1 MLDKGLFPRGL
12 AVALLSLMV
21 AVADPVGAN
30 AATEIY
36 TVRDVSVDVTAE
48 SAAKAREK
56 ALARAHELA
65 FGRLIARIV
74 PRGAQGRLPETSYDR
89 IATLVRDFEVA
100 NEKTSSVRYL
110 ADLTLRFQRQAVR
123 GYLRAN
129 EVPFAETRSK
139 PVVVLPLYGAAGD
152 AVLWNGTNPWR
163 DAWANR
169 SGDAG
174 LVPLEVPIGDLQDMN
189 AISAQ
194 AALNQSPEPLERI
207 AARYGAEDAL
217 VTQAL
222 PAGQAAQG
230 GASAQIITRRVGA
243 EGQEQTW
250 IDTVRQRQGEG
261 LGEMYGRAADKV
273 AREVERTWKL
283 ANVVRFESEAHLI
296 ARVALTGLDRWVG
309 VRERLESVP
318 LIGESQVRKLSRGEA
333 VLALTY
339 YGDTRQL
346 RRALAQADL
355 VLERRPRGDGGAG
368 GSQDGGPEWLIR
380 PAEAAAAEEQG

>member
-1 MLDKGLFPRGL
+1 MLDNGLFPRGL
-12 AVALLSLMV
+12 AFALLSLIITV
-21 AVADPVGAN
+21 CHPVSTN

-56 ALARAHELA
+56 ALARAHEQA
-65 FGRLIARIV
+65 FDRLIARIV
-74 PRGAQGRLPETSYDR
+74 PRGAQGRLPETPYDR

-152 AVLWNGTNPWR
+152 AVLWNGANPWR
-163 DAWANR
+163 EAWADR
-169 SGDAG
+169 SGEAG
-174 LVPLEVPIGDLQDMN
+174 LVPLEVPLGDLQDMN
-189 AISAQ
+189 IISAE

-207 AARYGAEDAL
+207 AARHGAEDAL

-230 GASAQIITRRVGA
+230 GASVQIITRRVGA

-250 IDTVRQRQGEG
+250 IDTVRQQQGETRAA
-261 LGEMYGRAADKV
+261 MYRRAADKV

-283 ANVVRFESEAHLI
+283 ANVVRFESEARLI

-309 VRERLESVP
+309 VRERLENVP

-333 VLALTY
+333 VVALTY

-355 VLERRPRGDGGAG
+355 VLERRRGEDGNAAG
-368 GSQDGGPEWLIR
+368 SPDGGPEWVIR
-380 PAEAAAAEEQG
+380 PADAADEGQG